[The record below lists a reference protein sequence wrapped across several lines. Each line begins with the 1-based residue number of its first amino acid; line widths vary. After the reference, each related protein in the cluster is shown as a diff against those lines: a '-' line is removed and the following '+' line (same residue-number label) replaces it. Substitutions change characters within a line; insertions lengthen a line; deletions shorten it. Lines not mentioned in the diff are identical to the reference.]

1 MKYTSSIYGFFCAF
15 YLYYFTA
22 VKADKGIDMKVL
34 KNKNILKLFIIIVMI
49 SLGVVLYYISLSYQ
63 RYTTVQ
69 NSTKLSFFLEDME
82 SVLYEI
88 ESERVNS
95 VSYLIRKR
103 KSDFNKLKEARG
115 AVDLALAGLDNFIR
129 SNSQYTRFS
138 TQIKVITDELG
149 NVRKEVDNLSEDH
162 RNIFFH
168 AYHSKI
174 SGSFL
179 EILKDVVT
187 TQKSKVI
194 KSYLSIYE
202 KYIRL
207 KESNVL
213 ENTGIYFVLLGSR
226 KMSDTDITLWKQLM
240 GKDILPRFN
249 ALVDRTVALKLHEL
263 RSLVEYN
270 SIISEER
277 DMILS
282 EAGTGEYSVSV
293 IGWQNQ
299 INKKINYLTQVQ
311 SLLHAKIKKTEQ
323 EYISSSR
330 IVMIKYGV
338 GVLLLLLLLLRLLT
352 IYNKKDKDKQ
362 ISEDT
367 LKEIELVFN
376 TDQQKE
382 ITRLIESGKVDH
394 IYKFLIQ
401 AIKDANQTK
410 DLFLASMSHEIRTPL
425 NGIVGFTSLLKE
437 TDDKEE
443 QAEFISVIEKSSA
456 NLLTIVNDILD
467 LSKIKAGKIDLES
480 IEFDPVDSFEA
491 AVESYAAK
499 AAEENIDF
507 NIFLDP
513 QLPTLLLGDP
523 TKISQIIV
531 NLVSNAIKFT
541 SKNGEVNVSIEKL
554 SENAQQ
560 VEVKFEVSDTGIG
573 LTTEQKKNIFEAFSQ
588 ADVSTSRKYGGTGL
602 GLSISGK
609 FVELMG
615 GKLNIWSVKDEG
627 SSFYFTLTLI
637 KPVTAKRREVADM
650 SSYTVGILNPHIDE
664 EYFINKNLESYITY
678 TGAKVEHYT
687 DESLLALRGSSKLP
701 DILFIDHKLRYRDDE
716 IKQFLDF
723 DIKIVLMSTGDQKR
737 NLKRYKSQ
745 IDRILYKPINF
756 TKTLKALSDQED
768 LLETEKKITFENVH
782 ILVAEDN
789 IINQKLIL
797 NVLNR
802 LGVEVSMANNGKE
815 ALEQRMENE
824 YDMIFMDIQMPVM
837 GGMEATGNILSY
849 ERQHNK
855 THTPIVALTANALD
869 GDREKY
875 IGAGM
880 DGYLSKPIEL
890 EKLNILLQE
899 YFEDRVVEG

>member
-1 MKYTSSIYGFFCAF
+1 MNI
-15 YLYYFTA
+15 
-22 VKADKGIDMKVL
+22 L
-34 KNKNILKLFIIIVMI
+34 KNKITLNLPIIIVMLV
-49 SLGVVLYYISLSYQ
+49 LGVVSYYTYLSYQ
-63 RYTTVQ
+63 RYITVQ
-69 NSTKLSFFLEDME
+69 NSTKLFFLLEKVE

-88 ESERVNS
+88 ESERMNS
-95 VSYLIRKR
+95 VSYLVTQR
-103 KSDFNKLKEARG
+103 KSDLDKLKETRDT
-115 AVDLALAGLDNFIR
+115 VDLALIGLN
-129 SNSQYTRFS
+129 RFVKHNNAYAIYS
-138 TQIKVITDELG
+138 KQMKLITMEL
-149 NVRKEVDNLSEDH
+149 NHVRKDVDDVSADY

-174 SGSFL
+174 FESFL
-179 EILKDVVT
+179 EILKDIST
-187 TQKSKVI
+187 AQKSELI
-194 KSYLSIYE
+194 KSYLSMYT
-202 KYIRL
+202 KYTELR
-207 KESNVL
+207 ENSVL
-213 ENTGIYFVLLGSR
+213 ENTSIYSVLLGSR
-226 KMSDTDITLWKQLM
+226 KMSDTDIALWKQFI
-240 GKDILPRFN
+240 GKDILPPFN
-249 ALVDRTVALKLHEL
+249 TLADSTVALKLKEL
-263 RSLVEYN
+263 LSVEEFN
-270 SIISEER
+270 TIISEER
-277 DMILS
+277 DMILY
-282 EAGTGEYSVSV
+282 EARKGEYSVSV
-293 IGWQNQ
+293 MGWENQ
-299 INKKINYLTQVQ
+299 INKKMDYFTQVQ
-311 SLLHAKIKKTEQ
+311 SLLHTEIQKIEQ

-330 IVMIKYGV
+330 MDMIKYGV
-338 GVLLLLLLLLRLLT
+338 GILLLLLLLLRLFV
-352 IYNKKDKDKQ
+352 IYNKKDKDRQ

-367 LKEIELVFN
+367 LKDIELVFN
-376 TDQQKE
+376 ENQQKE
-382 ITRLIESGKVDH
+382 IKRLIESGKVDH

-410 DLFLASMSHEIRTPL
+410 DLFLANMSHEIRTPL
-425 NGIVGFTSLLKE
+425 NGIVGFTNLLKE

-467 LSKIKAGKIDLES
+467 FSKIKAQKIELES

-513 QLPTLLLGDP
+513 QLPTLLIGDP

-541 SKNGEVNVSIEKL
+541 SKNGEVNVSIEKV
-554 SENAQQ
+554 SENRDE

-573 LTTEQKKNIFEAFSQ
+573 ITKEQRKNIFDAFSQ

-602 GLSISGK
+602 GLSISGR

-627 SSFYFTLTLI
+627 SSFYFTLILI
-637 KPVTAKRREVADM
+637 KPETARRREVVDM

-664 EYFINKNLESYITY
+664 EYYINKNLESYIAY
-678 TGAKVEHYT
+678 TGAKIERYT
-687 DESLLALRGSSKLP
+687 EESLLASRDSSKLP
-701 DILFIDHKLRYRDDE
+701 DILFIDNKFRHRGDE

-723 DIKIVLMSTGDQKR
+723 DTKIVLMSTGDQKR
-737 NLKRYKSQ
+737 NLKRYKSR

-768 LLETEKKITFENVH
+768 LSETEKKITFENVH
-782 ILVAEDN
+782 VLVAEDN
-789 IINQKLIL
+789 LINQKLIL

-802 LGVEVSMANNGKE
+802 LGVEVSIANNGKE
-815 ALEQRMENE
+815 ALEHRMENE

-849 ERQHNK
+849 ERHNNK
-855 THTPIVALTANALD
+855 THTPIVALTANALV

-880 DGYLSKPIEL
+880 DSYLSKPIQL
-890 EKLNILLQE
+890 EKLNVLLQE
-899 YFEDRVVEG
+899 YFEDRIVEGEA